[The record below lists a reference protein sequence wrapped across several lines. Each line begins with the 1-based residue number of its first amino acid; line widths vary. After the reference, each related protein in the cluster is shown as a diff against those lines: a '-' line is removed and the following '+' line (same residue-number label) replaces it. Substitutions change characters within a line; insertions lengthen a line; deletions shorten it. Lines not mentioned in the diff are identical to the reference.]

1 MCVDC
6 VASAKAAVL
15 AGASRLEL
23 CSALDVGGLT
33 PSLGMLRM
41 VKRAVTIPVY
51 VMIRPRS
58 GDFLYEEEELE
69 VMEEDTKCL
78 KSEGADGFVF
88 GILKE
93 DGTVDI
99 ERNMALLKLAG
110 GLPVTLHRAV
120 DMTVDLHKAVEDA
133 IVCGFSRV
141 LTSGGRST
149 AEEGASNIAQL
160 VSTAGN
166 RITIMPGCG
175 INEANVVSVLSETGA
190 QGFHCSGKVE
200 VPSKMVHHNVSVSM
214 GKAAGAE
221 YSRCVSSQKK
231 LAAILEAAK
240 TVLR

>member
-33 PSLGMLRM
+33 PSLGLLRM

-58 GDFLYEEEELE
+58 GDFLYEDEELE
-69 VMEEDTKCL
+69 VMEEDIKCL

-93 DGTVDI
+93 NGTLDI
-99 ERNMALLKLAG
+99 ERNMSLLKLTG
-110 GLPVTLHRAV
+110 GLPVTLHRSV
-120 DMTVDLHKAVEDA
+120 DMTIDLNKALEDA

-141 LTSGGRST
+141 LTSGGRSS

-160 VSTAGN
+160 VTTAGD
-166 RITIMPGCG
+166 RIAIMPGCG
-175 INEANVVSVLSETGA
+175 INEANVIRVISETGA
-190 QGFHCSGKVE
+190 REFHCSGKVE
-200 VPSKMVHHNVSVSM
+200 VPSKMEHHNASVSM

-221 YSRCVSSQKK
+221 YSRCLSSQKK
-231 LAAILEAAK
+231 LVAILQAAK
-240 TVLR
+240 TVLQ

>member
-1 MCVDC
+1 M
-6 VASAKAAVL
+6 

-33 PSLGMLRM
+33 PSLGLLRM
-41 VKRAVTIPVY
+41 VKKAVTIPVY
-51 VMIRPRS
+51 AMIRPRS
-58 GDFLYEEEELE
+58 GDFLYEEDELE
-69 VMEEDTKCL
+69 VMEEDIKAL
-78 KSEGADGFVF
+78 KAEGVDGFVF

-93 DGTVDI
+93 NRTIDI

-120 DMTVDLHKAVEDA
+120 DMTRDLNQAVEDA

-141 LTSGGRST
+141 LTSGGRTT

-160 VSTAGN
+160 IVAAVN

-175 INEANVVSVLSETGA
+175 INEGNVVNVLSETGA
-190 QGFHCSGKVE
+190 QEFHCSGKIQVS
-200 VPSKMVHHNVSVSM
+200 SKMVHRNASVSM
-214 GKAAGAE
+214 GVASGAE
-221 YSRCVSSQKK
+221 YYRCVSSQPK
-231 LAAILEAAK
+231 LSAILAAAK